1 MPRIA
6 TLTMNPAIDVYLEAD
21 TFRTKG
27 KIRCHVTGEGPGGGG
42 INVARAIVALGGDV
56 EALAVVGGT
65 AGKRLTAMLDELGVK
80 HQEVWIEGE
89 TRWNYIIFE
98 RSRSARYHFVVDGPA
113 LTEVE
118 WRSCLSAVRRL
129 SALND
134 YLVMS
139 GSLPRGVPEDLYAQ
153 AAASAR
159 ANSCL
164 VVLDVAEPGLAAALQ
179 QGVWLTKLNRREFD
193 SLAGRETIGLDERRE
208 VAERLLR
215 QGAAEIIAAAFADEG
230 TLVVTAEGS
239 THVPAA
245 PVKPKSRVGAG
256 DSYVGGLVLSL
267 ARGRGLVESVIYA
280 TAAAGSALMTPGP
293 GLCDLEETER
303 LYRLIAQAG
312 GED

>member
-21 TFRTKG
+21 TFRAKG
-27 KIRCHVTGEGPGGGG
+27 KIRCHMTGEGPGGGG
-42 INVARAIVALGGDV
+42 INVARAIVALGGDA
-56 EALAVVGGT
+56 EALAIVGGT

-89 TRWNYIIFE
+89 TRRNYIIFE
-98 RSRSARYHFVVDGPA
+98 RSSSDRYHLVVDGPA
-113 LTEVE
+113 LTEAG

-139 GSLPRGVPEDLYAQ
+139 GSLPRGVPEDFYAQ

-159 ANSCL
+159 ANGCL
-164 VVLDVAEPGLAAALQ
+164 VVLDASEPGLAAALEE
-179 QGVWLTKLNRREFD
+179 GVWLTKLNRREVD
-193 SLAGRETIGLDERRE
+193 SLAGRETSGFDERRE

-215 QGAAEIIAAAFADEG
+215 QGAAEIIAATLADEG
-230 TLVVTAEGS
+230 TLVATAEGS

-245 PVKPKSRVGAG
+245 PVKPRSQVGAG
-256 DSYVGGLVLSL
+256 DSFVGGLILSL
-267 ARGRGLVESVIYA
+267 ARGRGLVESAMYA
-280 TAAAGSALMTPGP
+280 TGSAGSALMTPGP
-293 GLCDLEETER
+293 GLCNLEETER
-303 LYRLIAQAG
+303 LYRRIAQAG
-312 GED
+312 GQD